1 MWLHATYKNMAPS
14 GVGWEFLFVSF
25 ALAITGKAIIARQ
38 GLPRSLIVIEDYS
51 TIQKHFSDKSYLT
64 LFGLGSRSSSPRRRQ
79 RLEQVSTFIC
89 AIYR

>member
-64 LFGLGSRSSSPRRRQ
+64 LFGLGSRSSSPRRG
-79 RLEQVSTFIC
+79 
-89 AIYR
+89 